1 MDDLDKLTIAE
12 LGALLATRTAETLP
26 TRQRVVQELAA
37 RRDPE
42 AIPYL
47 GQALTADPERG
58 IRRISVGALEQVD
71 GLAAVPYLQTA
82 VGDSDPITAESALY
96 TLAVALPQLVAG
108 YENRADAV
116 AQQKAENLLKTLT
129 IPTLHMILTAETL
142 ADMTD
147 ETQTEVQRAAAIA
160 LGLTGDPS
168 AVPLLGEALV
178 EPMQEPAVLF
188 AIMAAL
194 EKLPSQ
200 PAISFL
206 TKLLHEDP
214 NPKLKRQAA
223 RLLGKNPTPEAL
235 AALMRA
241 LVVQREQEVRQ
252 AAEEAL
258 HQFEDWPTKVALLV
272 EVLQNSREERS
283 TLDSVPLVRA
293 VRPPATVLN
302 DTPHRLIDTLI
313 ERAIPFNQDLRMT
326 AMMAKLII
334 DSAEGIRNVAGERLN
349 LYQQNTGTSESLL
362 QNLRFEIGG
371 ATALAPVAKLL
382 QDDLKLYFQDP
393 IKALNDKTQTMWHD
407 TIWLA
412 RVGFTLRAGMSVIL
426 FAVGI
431 YLTISSYLYFVTGT
445 LNTEG
450 FFGAGASF
458 VGGIVLMLAT
468 VYTGPLKDIRQSV
481 VDVGT
486 ANAAFIGY
494 VHRVQQISHTFSF
507 LYLQGQITPEK
518 AQALGNLIEDAMA
531 DTIRLLEEGG
541 KGTAE
546 HGRANDPRG

>member
-12 LGALLATRTAETLP
+12 LGALLATRTAESLP
-26 TRQRVVQELAA
+26 TRQRVVQEMAA
-37 RRDPE
+37 RRDPT

-47 GQALTADPERG
+47 GQALTADPNQG

-82 VGDSDPITAESALY
+82 VGDSDPITAERALY
-96 TLAVALPQLVAG
+96 TLAIALPPLVAG

-116 AQQKAENLLKTLT
+116 AQQKAESLLKTLT
-129 IPTLHMILTAETL
+129 IPTLHTILTAETL
-142 ADMTD
+142 ADLTD
-147 ETQTEVQRAAAIA
+147 EAYTEVQRAAAIA
-160 LGLTGDPS
+160 LGLTGDPA
-168 AVPLLGEALV
+168 AVPVLGEALV
-178 EPMQEPAVLF
+178 APMQEPAVLF
-188 AIMAAL
+188 AIMVAL

-200 PAISFL
+200 PATPFL
-206 TKLLHEDP
+206 AKLLQEDP

-223 RLLGKNPTPEAL
+223 RLLGKQPSPEAL

-241 LVVQREQEVRQ
+241 LVGQREREVRQ

-258 HQFEDWPTKVALLV
+258 HSVEDWPAKVALLV

-283 TLDSVPLVRA
+283 TLDSVPLIRA
-293 VRPPATVLN
+293 VRPPAAVLN
-302 DTPHRLIDTLI
+302 DTPHLLTDALI

-326 AMMAKLII
+326 AIMAKLII
-334 DSAEGIRNVAGERLN
+334 DSAEGIRNLAGDRLN
-349 LYQQNTGTSESLL
+349 LYQKNTNTAEALL

-371 ATALAPVAKLL
+371 TTALAPIAALL
-382 QDDLKLYFQDP
+382 QQDLKLYFQDP

-426 FAVGI
+426 FMVGI
-431 YLTISSYLYFVTGT
+431 YLTVSSYLYFVAGT
-445 LNTEG
+445 LDTEG

-458 VGGIVLMLAT
+458 VGGMGLMLAT
-468 VYTGPLKDIRQSV
+468 VYRGPLKDIRQSV

-507 LYLQGQITPEK
+507 LYLQGLITPEK

-531 DTIRLLEEGG
+531 DTIRLLEDGG
-541 KGTAE
+541 GGEAE
-546 HGRANDPRG
+546 RRHGRVD